1 MAKMNES
8 GKRDFVR
15 QMIAILQQN
24 TSVLADAGFDPAAKK
39 TG

>member
-15 QMIAILQQN
+15 QMITILQRN
-24 TSVLADAGFDPAAKK
+24 TSVLSDAGSM
-39 TG
+39 